1 MSTERGTDV
10 RGVVLEVDDERLT
23 VSGAYAPDGI
33 YDLLLNGRHVWSLQ
47 PARDARTSGG
57 RAEARWPKALRDYLR
72 GHATVAL
79 RDNARDEVVATV
91 DHVFGGD
98 ADAEVEVVDK
108 DGYALIL
115 DKWGRLIRP
124 LSEEDHGVIDEL
136 MDAVVRLLD
145 DLRDKAGVPA
155 FICYGT
161 LLGAVRDGRM
171 IGHDNDVDL
180 AYVSE
185 HPHPVDVIREAYRVE
200 RALLDAGW
208 VVRRGSG
215 ARINVRLRMADR
227 SWRFVDVFTA
237 NWVEGILYIP
247 SDTGFELP
255 REVVLPLRPLELHGR
270 EVPGPADPERL
281 LVATYGENWRV
292 PDPSFK
298 YETPRWLARRFG
310 GWFGGLK
317 TQRKHWDA
325 FYGDGAPG
333 VPRKPSPFARWVAKN
348 YPSRRPLV
356 DIGAGNGRDAIFFA
370 RRAARH
376 VTALDYSLHAVGMTR
391 RRAKRLGAALE
402 AAPLNLYDLR
412 EVLSYGVRLS
422 RTEQPV
428 DLYARFTMHALDH
441 VGRRNVLRL
450 ASMALRRGGLLFL
463 EFRTGQDSNRP
474 HVFGEHR
481 RYYVGPATMVRQI
494 ESAGGRVIAQ
504 EQGTGLARL
513 KGEDPYVC
521 RIVATWSDETG

>member
-1 MSTERGTDV
+1 
-10 RGVVLEVDDERLT
+10 VVLEVDDERITL
-23 VSGAYAPDGI
+23 SGGFAPEGV
-33 YDLLLNGRHVWSLQ
+33 YDVLLNDRHVWSLQ
-47 PARDARTSGG
+47 PARDTRRSDD
-57 RAEARWPKALRDYLR
+57 RAHARWPKALRAYLR

-79 RDNARDEVVATV
+79 RDHAGDQVVAVV

-98 ADAEVEVVDK
+98 ADAEVDVTDK
-108 DGYALIL
+108 DGHDLIL

-124 LSEEDHGVIDEL
+124 LSAEDHGVIDEL
-136 MDAVVRLLD
+136 METVVRLLD

-161 LLGAVRDGRM
+161 LLGAVRNGRM

-215 ARINVRLRMADR
+215 ARINVRLRMSDR

-247 SDTGFELP
+247 SDTGFALP
-255 REVVLPLRPLELHGR
+255 QEVVLPLKPLVLHGR

-281 LVATYGENWRV
+281 LVATYGESWRV

-325 FYGDGAPG
+325 FYGYGAPG
-333 VPRKPSPFARWVAKN
+333 VPRKPSPFARWVARS
-348 YPSRRPLV
+348 YPSDRPIV
-356 DIGAGNGRDAIFFA
+356 DLGAGNGRDAIFFA
-370 RRAARH
+370 LRRGRR
-376 VTALDYSLHAVGMTR
+376 VTALDYSLHAVGITR
-391 RRAKRLGAALE
+391 RRARRRGASLS

-412 EVLSYGVRLS
+412 EVLSFGLRLS
-422 RTEQPV
+422 RTPAPV

-463 EFRTGQDSNRP
+463 EFRTGQDAQRP

-481 RYYVGPATMVRQI
+481 RYYLAPATVVKQI
-494 ESAGGRVIAQ
+494 EAAGGRVVAQ
-504 EQGTGLARL
+504 EQGTGLAPL

-521 RIVATWSDETG
+521 RIVASWSDQSA